1 MLRIVLLWV
10 GVLAVAAGAVVSFV
24 SGAGAGIGLLIFG
37 LVLLVVLLIER
48 HRYKRIV
55 DAAPGPEWEPTGE
68 RFIEPGAIWRCR
80 CTVIGVAATGST
92 CGWIQRRKS
101 DRLLKVYHSGVELA
115 ALSLR
120 AKRSNPARDCFASLA
135 MTKGYSQ
142 LHP

>member
-37 LVLLVVLLIER
+37 LVLLVALLIER

-68 RFIEPGAIWRCR
+68 RFIDS
-80 CTVIGVAATGST
+80 GSDMAV
-92 CGWIQRRKS
+92 QVYSHRRSGKRIYV
-101 DRLLKVYHSGVELA
+101 RLDTTPQV
-115 ALSLR
+115 
-120 AKRSNPARDCFASLA
+120 
-135 MTKGYSQ
+135 
-142 LHP
+142 